1 MVSALAVVEA
11 WPEASCVARGGD
23 GQRRTLAAGFAQV
36 QSSPEGAAA
45 D

>member
-23 GQRRTLAAGFAQV
+23 GQRRTLAGFAQV